1 MLPPILEEEALEDGG
16 VMGGVQQTEEELRMK
31 KQQERDTCFGFDE
44 VKDWEKLQK
53 NYLIYF
59 NFSG

>member
-1 MLPPILEEEALEDGG
+1 MRYKGALEDGGVMGG

-44 VKDWEKLQK
+44 V
-53 NYLIYF
+53 
-59 NFSG
+59 GA